1 MDLQLIEKYKSL
13 GIADILDHEK
23 FNHISIVHHSTV
35 LEGSTLTEVETQVLI
50 NEGLTPKG
58 KPLTDSLMVTDHFS
72 ALTFVLEQAEKK
84 RPLSVE
90 LIQEINSLAIRNT
103 GAVYNT
109 IFGVVDATKGEFR
122 KGNVTAGSTYFPN
135 YDKVEK
141 LTKELSDKINEMMKT
156 DLSLDDQLKLSYDA
170 HYSLVSIHP
179 FYDGNGRTS
188 RLLMNYL
195 QAYYKLPLSIVH
207 KENKAD
213 YIQALIDTREKQDFS
228 IFRDFMDKEYTQ
240 LLKTEIEKFEEI
252 NEPKK
257 GRGFNFLF

>member
-72 ALTFVLEQAEKK
+72 ALTFVLGQAEKK

-109 IFGVVDATKGEFR
+109 VFGVVDATKGEFR

-135 YDKVEK
+135 YNKVEK

-195 QAYYKLPLSIVH
+195 QAYYKLPLAIVH

>member
-109 IFGVVDATKGEFR
+109 VFGVVDATKGEFR

-195 QAYYKLPLSIVH
+195 QAYYKLPLAIVH